1 MSARILLLTLL
12 VLAPGAWAQA
22 PAPAPAQA
30 PAPAAAP
37 DASPSFEAGDTAAM
51 DRDIGPLK
59 DRVPPVTGYTF
70 RMAHRFEFAP
80 NVGFSFRDAFWTKL
94 LVGFTATYHF
104 TETIGLA
111 LRADYAITSVSNS
124 AQVCPPGQAC
134 FTPSSAQLDG
144 KAPGHMNWLTGLDLE
159 WAPLYGKISLFAEGF
174 AHFNMYLIGGPI
186 AVQYQA
192 PKSLSGGSEAAWT
205 GGFEVGL
212 GMRFVF
218 NRWMALRF
226 ELRDEIYRE
235 KTQAATE
242 TTGALYQV
250 RNQFFFGIGLSMF
263 FPTTFPEG

>member
-1 MSARILLLTLL
+1 VSARILMLTLL
-12 VLAPGAWAQA
+12 FAALHARAQS
-22 PAPAPAQA
+22 PAPATVPATE
-30 PAPAAAP
+30 
-37 DASPSFEAGDTAAM
+37 ASPAFEAGDTAAM
-51 DRDIGPLK
+51 DRDIGPLR

-80 NVGFSFRDAFWTKL
+80 SVDFSFRDAFWSKL
-94 LVGFTATYHF
+94 LLGFTATYHF
-104 TETIGLA
+104 TETIGVG
-111 LRADYAITSVSNS
+111 LRGGYAITSVSNS
-124 AQVCPPGQAC
+124 AQICPPEQAC
-134 FTPSSAQLDG
+134 FKPTPQQLDG
-144 KAPGHMNWLTGLDLE
+144 KAPGQMNWLIGLNLE

-192 PKSLSGGSEAAWT
+192 PRSLGQGGSEATWT
-205 GGFEVGL
+205 IGGEFGL

-218 NRWMALRF
+218 NRWLALRF
-226 ELRDEIYRE
+226 ELRDEVYRE